1 MKCNDTRRWGSAAL
15 ELCLMAKGVVELYF
29 EMRLQPWDYAAGEV
43 ILTEAG
49 GCIATFDG
57 GAPSLY
63 APSMVVAANCRESLE
78 ELLRTVHRHMDAL
91 PY

>member
-1 MKCNDTRRWGSAAL
+1 
-15 ELCLMAKGVVELYF
+15 MAKGVVELYF
-29 EMRLQPWDYAAGEV
+29 EMRLQPWDYTAGEV

-63 APSMVVAANCRESLE
+63 APSMVVAANCSESLE